1 VLHDGAQL
9 YINIKDALLGVQK
22 EKEEEEEDIF
32 ILFFSFLS
40 IPSPF
45 SPRLLHTHR
54 QTHFKYLTVP
64 QPERKKERKKRSLNP
79 PTPFW
84 ERGGR
89 TTRVRFMRSQMKKT
103 RQTFSLVR
111 FPSPMN

>member
-22 EKEEEEEDIF
+22 EKEEEEDIF

-64 QPERKKERKKRSLNP
+64 QPERRKKERK
-79 PTPFW
+79 
-84 ERGGR
+84 EA
-89 TTRVRFMRSQMKKT
+89 
-103 RQTFSLVR
+103 
-111 FPSPMN
+111 

>member
-1 VLHDGAQL
+1 MLHDGAQL
-9 YINIKDALLGVQK
+9 YINIKKDALLGVQK

-32 ILFFSFLS
+32 IFFFLFSFS
-40 IPSPF
+40 FP
-45 SPRLLHTHR
+45 PRLLHTHR

-64 QPERKKERKKRSLNP
+64 QPERKKEKKLKSSDSLLG
-79 PTPFW
+79 